1 MCSEHMNDWQYLS
14 LGDQEQNEFFPK
26 SKSWGFFCALTFNC
40 GHVTCDETKIENEG
54 NWWIGSEFTLFDKK
68 IGISETG

>member
-1 MCSEHMNDWQYLS
+1 MNFS
-14 LGDQEQNEFFPK
+14 PK
-26 SKSWGFFCALTFNC
+26 VNLEGFFCALTFNC

-54 NWWIGSEFTLFDKK
+54 NWWIGSEFTLFDKQ